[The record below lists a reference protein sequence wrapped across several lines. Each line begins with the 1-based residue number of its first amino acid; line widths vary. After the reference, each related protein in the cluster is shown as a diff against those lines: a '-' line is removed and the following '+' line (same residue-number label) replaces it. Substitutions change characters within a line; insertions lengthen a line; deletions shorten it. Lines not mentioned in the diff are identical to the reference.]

1 MRSKYLLFTMVMA
14 LLFSGCGQ
22 KSTIKNNVE
31 AEKLACAY
39 GDCKHIIQNLT
50 FPLDDPSFA
59 FKTPLL
65 GLGPI
70 AGGLIKFVGDIFAR
84 TKGGRVEFS
93 YIQPVPELPESLHAV
108 RVKRLFLYMK
118 PKKSSGLNEEEEAGF
133 VRENLERY
141 VLGKEK
147 TNFDFI
153 GLLGMRLSATVIK
166 ESHTYEPIFKEGL
179 GSEISNFM
187 NLFENSYRSGVVD
200 TEIARELMLV
210 KYQNTTKKSD
220 TVYKKFGRIHYL
232 ETTKDPAAMKKLF
245 QDSPEFQGH
254 YKRIVLLRNSI
265 LIELNKDPV
274 ANEMFKFVMAR
285 YDSTLKDL
293 GLNFVDTCSE
303 KKCLELK
310 IPEVNLVPFAEK
322 GNALKLDALLQPHV
336 VPDSFNIKGFV
347 EFEVK
352 IDSKA

>member
-1 MRSKYLLFTMVMA
+1 MKSSNFLFTM
-14 LLFSGCGQ
+14 LLAFILIGCGQ

-39 GDCKHIIQNLT
+39 GDCKHIIQNVT
-50 FPLDDPSFA
+50 FSLDDPSFA

-84 TKGGRVEFS
+84 TKGGRVEFT
-93 YIQPVPELPESLHAV
+93 YIQPLPELPRELHSA

-118 PKKSSGLNEEEEAGF
+118 PKKSSGLEEEKEVGF
-133 VRENLERY
+133 LRENVERY
-141 VLGKEK
+141 GLGKEK

-153 GLLGMRLSATVIK
+153 GLLGMRLSATKIK
-166 ESHTYEPIFKEGL
+166 AHTYDPIFKEGF
-179 GSEISNFM
+179 GSDISSFM
-187 NLFENSYRSGVVD
+187 NLFENNYRSGVVD
-200 TEIARELMLV
+200 TEIAEELMLV
-210 KYQNTTKKSD
+210 KYQKTTKKQD
-220 TVYKKFGRIHYL
+220 TLVKKFGRIHYL
-232 ETTKDPAAMKKLF
+232 ETTKDPGELKKFFLYC
-245 QDSPEFQGH
+245 PEFQGH

-265 LIELNKDPV
+265 FIELNKDPV
-274 ANEMFKFVMAR
+274 ANEMFKYVMGR
-285 YDSTLKDL
+285 SSKEMKDL
-293 GLNFVDTCSE
+293 GVNFIDTCSE

-310 IPEVNLVPFAEK
+310 LPDVNLVPFTER

-352 IDSKA
+352 IESKA